1 MVTRSA
7 AKKSDPEYSVRFL
20 IAAAGNATMAQS
32 PAVVRA
38 GAELLGCHTLPI
50 CNDLRLHFPLAT
62 LYCHAPPNPQFAN
75 RYVFDSCL
83 RNVCG
88 G

>member
-7 AKKSDPEYSVRFL
+7 AKKYDPEYSVRFL

-50 CNDLRLHFPLAT
+50 CNDLRLHFRCFFL
-62 LYCHAPPNPQFAN
+62 LWLQSLS
-75 RYVFDSCL
+75 RSMQ
-83 RNVCG
+83 G
-88 G
+88 